1 MEQGMIVY
9 HPFDDV
15 YHCFSR
21 ILLIVYRLP
30 VKEYDLKTIQ
40 ILDFYFL
47 FPGLL
52 KKIRLPNES
61 KIYRP
66 YINGLRD
73 SYCMVNNIK
82 SAIRHLEH
90 QINDVIHYMAA
101 YELINIEKIKEN
113 KVLPINKK
121 NYEQLINKLDKYDND
136 LLDFLVNILA
146 KIPLEGKDGLKS
158 RTGLFEYRYDNE

>member
-9 HPFDDV
+9 HPFDDG

-47 FPGLL
+47 FPSLL
-52 KKIRLPNES
+52 KKVRLPNEL

-73 SYCMVNNIK
+73 SYCIINNIK
-82 SAIRHLEH
+82 SAIIHLEH

-101 YELINIEKIKEN
+101 YEFINIEKIKEN

-121 NYEQLINKLDKYDND
+121 NYEQLVNQLKHYDND

-146 KIPLEGKDGLKS
+146 KIPLEGKNGLKS